1 MIGPHWCLESI
12 RNIFLCV
19 WEGAEASSTYVEL
32 GVLAGAL
39 LEGVLVGFAAGGRS
53 SVLGAGVDARGA
65 ERASCAECGA
75 SDD

>member
-1 MIGPHWCLESI
+1 MIGPHWCLVST

-65 ERASCAECGA
+65 EGASCAECGA